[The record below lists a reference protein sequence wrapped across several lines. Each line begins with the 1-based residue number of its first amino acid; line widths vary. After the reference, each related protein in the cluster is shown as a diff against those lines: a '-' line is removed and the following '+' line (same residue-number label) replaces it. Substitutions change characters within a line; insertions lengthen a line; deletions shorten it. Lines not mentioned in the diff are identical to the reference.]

1 MLEGEKAVDYYDML
15 GIRSNATLD
24 EIKSAYRQL
33 ALKYHPDRNPG
44 DRIAEEEFKKVSE
57 AYQVLS
63 DPEKRQLYDLYGPAG
78 LNGFDVG
85 GFGGFEDIFSSF
97 GDIFENFFG
106 MGRRQ
111 GRATRTQPGMDLR
124 HQVTLTL
131 EEVLTG
137 VEKDIEVARRVLCQR
152 CEGERMEPGTRP
164 QTCSTCGGRGQ
175 VSQSRGL
182 LRVFTTCP
190 ICRGAGSFIPHPCET
205 CDGKGMTREK
215 RQMQVRIPPGVDVG
229 TRLRLRGEGEAGRF
243 GGPAGDLYIEVQVAP
258 HPLLSRRGRDLLYR
272 AELSF
277 VEAALGWEI
286 TVPTLNSEASFTIP
300 PGTQS
305 GMVFSLSGEGLPD
318 LKSRKRGDLLVE
330 VSLKTPIN
338 LTPRQE
344 ELLKE
349 FVSLELHESNSE

>member
-1 MLEGEKAVDYYDML
+1 MTNYYELL
-15 GIRSNATLD
+15 GVGANATVD

-44 DRIAEEEFKKVSE
+44 DKTAEEEFKRVSE

-97 GDIFENFFG
+97 GDIFEDFFG
-106 MGRRQ
+106 LGRRRG
-111 GRATRTQPGMDLR
+111 GRASRAQFGADLR
-124 HQVTLTL
+124 HTVTLTL

-137 VEKDIEVARRVLCQR
+137 VEKTITVERRILCQR
-152 CEGERMEPGTRP
+152 CEGQGMEPGTST

-175 VSQSRGL
+175 VSQSRGM

-190 ICRGAGSFIPHPCET
+190 VCRGAGSFIPHPCET
-205 CDGKGMTREK
+205 CGGSGTIKEE
-215 RQMQVRIPPGVDVG
+215 RQIQVRIPPGVDTG

-243 GGPAGDLYIEVQVAP
+243 GGPPGDLYIEAQVMP
-258 HPLLSRRGRDLLYR
+258 HPFLRRKGRDLLYQT
-272 AELSF
+272 ELSF

-286 TVPTLNSEASFTIP
+286 IVPTLKGDAPLHIP
-300 PGTQS
+300 PGTQP
-305 GMVFSLSGEGLPD
+305 GEVFSLKGEGLPD
-318 LKSRKRGDLLVE
+318 LKTRKRGDILVE
-330 VSLKTPIN
+330 ISLKTPTS
-338 LTPRQE
+338 LSPHQE

-349 FVSLELHESNSE
+349 FLTSELREQTSE

>member
-1 MLEGEKAVDYYDML
+1 MTNYYGLL
-15 GIRSNATLD
+15 GVGANATVD

-44 DRIAEEEFKKVSE
+44 DKTAEEEFKRVSE

-97 GDIFENFFG
+97 GDIFEDFFG
-106 MGRRQ
+106 LGRRRG
-111 GRATRTQPGMDLR
+111 GRASRAQFGADLR
-124 HQVTLTL
+124 HTITLTL

-137 VEKDIEVARRVLCQR
+137 VEKAVTVERRILCQR
-152 CEGERMEPGTRP
+152 CEGQGMEPGTST

-175 VSQSRGL
+175 VSQSRGM

-190 ICRGAGSFIPHPCET
+190 VCRGAGSFIPHPCET
-205 CDGKGMTREK
+205 CGGSGTIKEE
-215 RQMQVRIPPGVDVG
+215 RQIQVRIPPGVDTG

-243 GGPAGDLYIEVQVAP
+243 GGPPGDLYIEAQVMP
-258 HPLLSRRGRDLLYR
+258 HPFLRRKGRDLLYQT
-272 AELSF
+272 EFSF

-286 TVPTLNSEASFTIP
+286 IVPTLKGDAPLHIP
-300 PGTQS
+300 PGTQP
-305 GMVFSLSGEGLPD
+305 GEVFSLKGEGLPD
-318 LKSRKRGDLLVE
+318 LKTRKRGDILVE
-330 VSLKTPIN
+330 VSLKTPTN
-338 LTPRQE
+338 LSPHQE

-349 FVSLELHESNSE
+349 FLTSELREQTSE

>member
-1 MLEGEKAVDYYDML
+1 MVDYYDLL
-15 GIRSNATLD
+15 GVSAQATLE

-44 DRIAEEEFKKVSE
+44 DRIAEDEFKKVSE

-63 DPEKRQLYDLYGPAG
+63 DPEKRKLYDLYGPAG
-78 LNGFDVG
+78 LNGFDLG

-97 GDIFENFFG
+97 GDIFEDFFG
-106 MGRRQ
+106 FGRRR
-111 GRATRTQPGMDLR
+111 GRATRAQYGVDLR
-124 HQVTLTL
+124 HTVTLTL
-131 EEVLTG
+131 EEVLQG
-137 VEKDIEVARRVLCQR
+137 VKKDIQVERRVLCQR
-152 CEGERMEPGTRP
+152 CEGEGMEPGTQL

-190 ICRGAGSFIPHPCET
+190 VCRGAGSFIPHPCET
-205 CDGKGMTREK
+205 CGGSGMTRED
-215 RQMQVRIPPGVDVG
+215 RHMQVRIPPGVDSG

-243 GGPAGDLYIEVQVAP
+243 GGPPGDLYIDVQVTP
-258 HPLLSRRGRDLLYR
+258 HPVLSRRGRDLLYQT
-272 AELSF
+272 ELSF

-286 TVPTLNSEASFTIP
+286 TVPTLNGDAPFKIP

-305 GMVFSLSGEGLPD
+305 GAVFSLSGEGLPD
-318 LKSRKRGDLLVE
+318 LKNRKRGDLLVE
-330 VSLKTPIN
+330 VSLITPPN

-349 FVSLELHESNSE
+349 FLNLDSSASPSVKNNL

>member
-1 MLEGEKAVDYYDML
+1 ML
-15 GIRSNATLD
+15 GIGRNATLD

-44 DRIAEEEFKKVSE
+44 DRIAENEFKKVSE

-63 DPEKRQLYDLYGPAG
+63 DPEKRQIYDIYGHAG

-97 GDIFENFFG
+97 GDIFEDFFG
-106 MGRRQ
+106 FSRRRE
-111 GRATRTQPGMDLR
+111 RATRAQAGADLR
-124 HQVTLTL
+124 HTVTLTL
-131 EEVLTG
+131 DEVLQG
-137 VEKDIEVARRVLCQR
+137 VEKEIDVERRVLCQR
-152 CEGERMEPGTRP
+152 CEGEGRQPGTQI
-164 QTCSTCGGRGQ
+164 QTCATCDGRGQ

-190 ICRGAGSFIPHPCET
+190 DCRGTGSFIPHPCEA
-205 CDGKGMTREK
+205 CGGSGMTREE
-215 RQMQVRIPPGVDVG
+215 RQMQVRIPSGVDNG

-243 GGPAGDLYIEVQVAP
+243 GGPPGDLYIDVQVTP
-258 HPLLSRRGRDLLYR
+258 HPLLQRRGRDLLYQT
-272 AELSF
+272 ELSF
-277 VEAALGWEI
+277 VQAALGWDI
-286 TVPTLNSEASFTIP
+286 SVPTLNGNQATLNIP

-305 GMVFSLSGEGLPD
+305 GEFFSLKGEGLPD
-318 LKSRKRGDLLVE
+318 LKTKKRGNLLVE
-330 VSLKTPIN
+330 VSLKTPTR

-349 FVSLELHESNSE
+349 FLEAESREAISD